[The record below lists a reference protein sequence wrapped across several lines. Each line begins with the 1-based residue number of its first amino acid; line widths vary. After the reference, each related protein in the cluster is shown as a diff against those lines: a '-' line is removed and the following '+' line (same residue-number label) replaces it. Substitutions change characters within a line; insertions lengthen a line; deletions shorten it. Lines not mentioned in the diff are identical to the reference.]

1 MLCCCECSSSGRA
14 PPCQGGGSGFEP
26 RHSLQKERHASKRVF
41 FWPLCPDGQMSS
53 SGGTPSI
60 PRPLA
65 RKEPL
70 HGTAL
75 QMEPAQPGQT
85 YSDRPDPGRCPGLP
99 PARRLL
105 PQPPGHPVRRRAEG
119 PGPPACLFPG
129 LALPGTAQERG
140 QEQHEHRHRAL
151 PHRHPSGCAVCGGC
165 QLSVSLHP
173 GAGPGGRLQ
182 RPRRHRRDPPDPAQQ
197 RGEQPHL
204 RYGGGQLYRGAAVGC
219 GLRHRP
225 AGRLRPHQAGAGRS
239 V

>member
-1 MLCCCECSSSGRA
+1 MLDSDKFSAIICFVVASVA
-14 PPCQGGGSGFEP
+14 
-26 RHSLQKERHASKRVF
+26 HLVERHLAKVEVAGSSPVTRSKKKDTLLSVS
-41 FWPLCPDGQMSS
+41 FWPLYPDGQMSS

-173 GAGPGGRLQ
+173 GAGPGGGLQ
-182 RPRRHRRDPPDPAQQ
+182 RPPAASA
-197 RGEQPHL
+197 RSS
-204 RYGGGQLYRGAAVGC
+204 
-219 GLRHRP
+219 RP
-225 AGRLRPHQAGAGRS
+225 CSTTR
-239 V
+239 